1 MFFRST
7 GYRWLISVVDALPSM
22 EDCSA
27 DGGGTAQASLIDYTT
42 AGRALNPTLYED
54 EDKYADKGAL
64 QLEIFLLLLVH
75 AAM

>member
-1 MFFRST
+1 
-7 GYRWLISVVDALPSM
+7 M

-64 QLEIFLLLLVH
+64 QLDIFLLLLVH